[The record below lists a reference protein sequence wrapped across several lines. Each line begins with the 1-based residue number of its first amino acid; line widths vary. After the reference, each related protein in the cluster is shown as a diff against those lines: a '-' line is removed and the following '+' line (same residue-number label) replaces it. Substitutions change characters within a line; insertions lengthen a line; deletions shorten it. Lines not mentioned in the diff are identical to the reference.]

1 MTDVKV
7 PARPERAWLAVIW
20 LVPGIATL
28 YLLIR
33 REALD
38 AGAAPQVYA
47 ALTSLALLLVPLV
60 LLARHDVVIAL
71 RRAVDGHPG
80 RGLALAA
87 AIAAAYLPYWA
98 FAANFYLPGL
108 LAVLAM
114 VGAAALGAVGIARRE
129 PAGGGDILVVLLLWL
144 PVELRLLN
152 PAFPWP
158 EGGSGRILAALLAL
172 DCLLFLM
179 LVVRRYDGAGYSFA
193 MSWRDLAVAI
203 GAFATFTVIAA
214 PLGLSTGFLTV
225 DRQLPGAGDLVL
237 GGAAI
242 LLITGIPE
250 EVLFRGFL
258 QSFIERRTG
267 RPLLAL
273 ILASVLFGVAHLNN
287 GPTPDWRYFMLATIA
302 GVAYGY
308 VFQKTKRIGPAAITH
323 MLVDLT
329 WTQFFM
335 G

>member
-1 MTDVKV
+1 VKA
-7 PARPERAWLAVIW
+7 PTRPKRAWLALTW
-20 LVPGIATL
+20 LVPGIAVC
-28 YLLIR
+28 YLLIH
-33 REALD
+33 REGLD
-38 AGAAPQVYA
+38 DGAAPQVYG
-47 ALTSLALLLVPLV
+47 ALASLALLLIPLV
-60 LLARHDVVIAL
+60 MLARHDVVIAL

-87 AIAAAYLPYWA
+87 TLPAAYLPYWA
-98 FAANFYLPGL
+98 FAANSDLPGL
-108 LAVLAM
+108 LAVLAL
-114 VGAAALGAVGIARRE
+114 VGAAALGAIGVRRRE
-129 PAGGGDILVVLLLWL
+129 PADRGDILVVMLLWL

-203 GAFATFTVIAA
+203 GAFAAFTAIAA
-214 PLGLSTGFLTV
+214 PLGLWTGLLTV
-225 DRQLPGAGDLVL
+225 DRQLPGAGDLLL
-237 GGAAI
+237 GGAVI

-258 QSFIERRTG
+258 QSFIERWTG
-267 RPLLAL
+267 RPLPAL
-273 ILASVLFGVAHLNN
+273 FLASVVFGVAHLNN

-308 VFQKTKRIGPAAITH
+308 VFRKTKRIGPAAITH